1 VQKLQKGVNLLFVGI
16 CRLELLLAECSSLK
30 DKRQVIRS
38 LIERLKNRFNI
49 SIAEVD
55 FQDTWQRTKIAM
67 AIVSS
72 ARNPAEIELQKA
84 LKFIDSF
91 PEIERTITDIE
102 WL

>member
-1 VQKLQKGVNLLFVGI
+1 MT
-16 CRLELLLAECSSLK
+16 
-30 DKRQVIRS
+30 
-38 LIERLKNRFNI
+38 RLKQKFNI

-55 FQDTWQRTKIAM
+55 FQDTWQRTKIAI
-67 AIVSS
+67 AVVSS
-72 ARNPAEIELQKA
+72 ARNPAEIELQNA

>member
-1 VQKLQKGVNLLFVGI
+1 MIVGLI
-16 CRLELLLAECSSLK
+16 ACECIIYNAHSLK
-30 DKRQVIRS
+30 EKRAVLQRIMT
-38 LIERLKNRFNI
+38 RLKQKFNI

-67 AIVSS
+67 AVVSS